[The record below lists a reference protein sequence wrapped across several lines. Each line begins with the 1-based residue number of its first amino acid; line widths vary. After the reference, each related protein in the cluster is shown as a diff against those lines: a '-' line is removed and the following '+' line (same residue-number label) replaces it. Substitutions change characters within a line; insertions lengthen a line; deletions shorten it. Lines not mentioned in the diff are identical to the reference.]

1 LLSDGRFWEARPRSL
16 DTEVN
21 QMHRTRLVAA
31 VTAALTLGALAA
43 ASAPAATTALGG
55 SPLNVYV
62 GDLGQ
67 LQAFRAGQPNGIF
80 YRPSSL
86 EGDAGFFIADRD
98 NSLVYGFDG
107 NAGPFGLTS
116 YTAGTQ
122 TGPTGSGSAADPL
135 KLVTT
140 YAVTGRYAITQTT
153 TYINGSQQFRIRW
166 DVTAVGGTRHFKAL
180 AAADFYFEGSDKG
193 TGIFTQGPPRFIGG
207 TNADTG
213 NSGGFEEVPATS
225 AWSAYQALPF
235 GNDPT
240 EVWGKV
246 EDAAA
251 SDPASFDNT
260 VVGEQVDNAGGVEWD
275 QYRLG
280 GTPGSLANGA
290 TATFELVARNAVP
303 SALQMNPTNAGS
315 PQGVPINFTVTAF
328 DTNGQPYAN
337 RTIRYQI
344 VGANAGS
351 GQATTNA
358 VGAAV
363 LTDPGT
369 NAGADTVIAFLD
381 FNNNGTREAVEP
393 QASALGTFIDNIRP
407 SCKVKVSGD
416 RPGGSGGEG
425 KPLVITVNCGE
436 GATVTVKT
444 SLQPASA
451 ASRAAVVDKKKRKKK
466 VTVKLKTRKVVVTAG
481 KAFKVSYKIPN
492 SVRRRYAGK
501 TMRITT
507 TITARDLAGNTS
519 TAKATRTV
527 KFAKYKKKKH

>member
-1 LLSDGRFWEARPRSL
+1 
-16 DTEVN
+16 
-21 QMHRTRLVAA
+21 M
-31 VTAALTLGALAA
+31 GALAA

-55 SPLNVYV
+55 NPLNVYV
-62 GDLGQ
+62 GDQGQ

-80 YRPSSL
+80 FSPSSL
-86 EGDAGFFIADRD
+86 EGDAGFFIADLD
-98 NSLVYGFDG
+98 IPDVYGFSG
-107 NAGPFGLTS
+107 SAGPFGLTAYATGS
-116 YTAGTQ
+116 Q

-140 YAVTGRYAITQTT
+140 YAVTGGYAITQTT
-153 TYINGSQQFRIRW
+153 TYVNGSQQFRIRW
-166 DVTAVGGTRHFKAL
+166 DVTAVGATRHFKAL
-180 AAADFYFEGSDKG
+180 AAADFYFEGSDRG

-213 NSGGFEEVPATS
+213 NSGGFEEVAGSP
-225 AWSAYQALPF
+225 AWSAYQALPY

-246 EDAAA
+246 ENAGTSA
-251 SDPASFDNT
+251 SASFDST

-275 QYRLG
+275 QYVAG
-280 GTPGSLANGA
+280 LAPGA
-290 TATFELVARNAVP
+290 TASFELVARNAVP
-303 SALQMNPTNAGS
+303 SALQITPPNAGS
-315 PQGVPINFTVTAF
+315 PQRVPINFTVNAV
-328 DTNGQPYAN
+328 DTNGQPYVG

-344 VGANAGS
+344 TGANPGT
-351 GQATTNA
+351 GQAT
-358 VGAAV
+358 VGADGSAV
-363 LTDPGT
+363 ITDPGT

-381 FNNNGTREAVEP
+381 FNNNGTREVVEP
-393 QASALGTFIDNIRP
+393 QASALATFVDNIRP

-436 GATVTVKT
+436 GATVTIKT
-444 SLQPASA
+444 SLQPAGA
-451 ASRAAVVDKKKRKKK
+451 ATRAAAVDKKKRKKK

-481 KAFKVSYKIPN
+481 KGLRVSYKIPN
-492 SVRRRYAGK
+492 SVRRKYAGR

-507 TITARDLAGNTS
+507 TASARDLAGNTS

-527 KFAKYKKKKH
+527 KFAKYKKKRRH